1 MLRGYIMQNSSTKCG
16 CIHCEAI
23 KAELVS
29 ASTRDACRCVQLQFW
44 GRKENNTHGRF
55 FPLQVVAYSESAFSF
70 YNKQGNVHEGTAH
83 ILPQQVGFRVIV
95 HCRYS
100 EMGSPAPMTPISQ
113 PIASIIFSLILAKL
127 APDPIVRRVKI
138 KK

>member
-1 MLRGYIMQNSSTKCG
+1 
-16 CIHCEAI
+16 
-23 KAELVS
+23 
-29 ASTRDACRCVQLQFW
+29 
-44 GRKENNTHGRF
+44 
-55 FPLQVVAYSESAFSF
+55 
-70 YNKQGNVHEGTAH
+70 
-83 ILPQQVGFRVIV
+83 VGFRVIV